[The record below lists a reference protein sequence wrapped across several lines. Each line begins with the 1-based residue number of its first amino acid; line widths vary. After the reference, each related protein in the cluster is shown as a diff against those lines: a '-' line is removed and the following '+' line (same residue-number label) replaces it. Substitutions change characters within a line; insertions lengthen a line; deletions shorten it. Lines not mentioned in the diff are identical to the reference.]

1 MKNLIIYSLI
11 FFSGWIIANFFSK
24 NLEQDE
30 QQTKYIDLPEDISE
44 ASVGDPLFISAAGVD
59 TIRISFDPMKDRLFN
74 VQNPGCQHY
83 KCKAKLIWVDLKNL
97 VIYIE
102 DGHAEMVDFEDE
114 IHMMENL
121 VYILHELRAGKK
133 FNKDTGKFK

>member
-1 MKNLIIYSLI
+1 MKNIIIYSLI
-11 FFSGWIIANFFSK
+11 FFSRWLIANLFSK
-24 NLEQDE
+24 KLQQDE
-30 QQTKYIDLPEDISE
+30 RHSKYVDLPKDISE
-44 ASVGDPLFISAAGVD
+44 ARVGVPLFISAVGFD
-59 TIRISFDPMKDRLFN
+59 TIRISFDPMKDRLFH
-74 VQNPGCQHY
+74 VQNPGCKHY

-102 DGHAEMVDFEDE
+102 DGHAEFVDFEDE

-133 FNKDTGKFK
+133 FDKDTGKFK